1 MIMKLRQAPYRS
13 LFVPLDGSHFA
24 EQALPLAL
32 NIARNAGALLR
43 VALVHH
49 PVPALAT
56 ALEVPEIEA
65 QLDQEARVREQSYLN
80 GVVERLRHDA
90 NVPVTAI
97 LLDGPVADALEA
109 EIETTGTDL
118 VVMTTHGRGPLS
130 RFWLGSVADQLVRRL
145 HVSLLLVRP
154 VGDQPVEP
162 RLRRILIA
170 LDGSPFAEQAIGAA
184 TALGEPFKAEYAL
197 LMVVEP
203 ALPVADPAGLMLLP
217 VSPDTEQK
225 RREAAQRYLA
235 SLAGRLEAE
244 GVKATTHV
252 AEGAVATA
260 AILEQTEALG
270 ADLVTLA
277 SHGTGGFERL
287 VIGSVADKVIR
298 GSQHPTLVVRPPRTV
313 L

>member
-1 MIMKLRQAPYRS
+1 MKLRQAPYRS
-13 LFVPLDGSHFA
+13 LLVPLDGSPFA

-32 NIARNAGALLR
+32 SIARNSGALLR

-65 QLDQEARVREQSYLN
+65 QLDQEARVREQGYLN
-80 GVVERLRHDA
+80 GVVERLRHQA

-97 LLDGPVADALEA
+97 LLDGAVADALET
-109 EIETTGTDL
+109 EIEGSGTDL
-118 VVMTTHGRGPLS
+118 VVITTHGRGPLS

-145 HVSLLLVRP
+145 HVSVLLVRP
-154 VGDQPVEP
+154 VGEKPQEP

-170 LDGSPFAEQAIGAA
+170 LDGSPFAEQAIAAA
-184 TALGEPFKAEYAL
+184 TALGEPFKAAYAL
-197 LMVVEP
+197 LVAVEP

-217 VSPDTEQK
+217 VSPDTEVK
-225 RREAAQRYLA
+225 RREAAERYLA
-235 SLAGRLEAE
+235 GIADRLKQE
-244 GVKATTHV
+244 GVAATTHV
-252 AEGAVATA
+252 AEGTVATA
-260 AILEQTEALG
+260 AILEQAEALNV
-270 ADLVTLA
+270 DLVALA

-298 GSQHPTLVVRPPRTV
+298 GSLHPTLVVRPPRSV

>member
-1 MIMKLRQAPYRS
+1 MKLRQAPYRS

-90 NVPVTAI
+90 NVPVTAV

-184 TALGEPFKAEYAL
+184 TGLGEPFKAEYAL

-287 VIGSVADKVIR
+287 VIGSVADKIIR

>member
-1 MIMKLRQAPYRS
+1 MKLRQAPYRS
-13 LFVPLDGSHFA
+13 LFVPLDGSPFA

-32 NIARNAGALLR
+32 SIARNAGALLR
-43 VALVHH
+43 VGLVHH

-65 QLDQEARVREQSYLN
+65 QLDQESRQREQGYLN
-80 GVVERLRHDA
+80 GVVERLRHEA
-90 NVPVTAI
+90 NVPVTAL
-97 LLDGPVADALEA
+97 LLDGPVADALEE
-109 EIETTGTDL
+109 EIEKSGTDL

-130 RFWLGSVADQLVRRL
+130 RFWLGSVADQLMRRL
-145 HVSLLLVRP
+145 HTSVLLVRP
-154 VGDQPVEP
+154 AGERSIEP

-184 TALGEPFKAEYAL
+184 TALGMPFDAEFVL

-203 ALPVADPAGLMLLP
+203 TLPVADPAGLMILP

-225 RREAAQRYLA
+225 RCSAAEQYL
-235 SLAGRLEAE
+235 SGLAGRLRSE
-244 GVKATTHV
+244 GVTVTTHV
-252 AEGAVATA
+252 AADAVATA
-260 AILEQTEALG
+260 AILERAEALH
-270 ADLVTLA
+270 ADLVALA
-277 SHGTGGFERL
+277 SHGAGGFERL

-298 GSQHPTLVVRPPRTV
+298 GSLHPTLVVRPPRSV

>member
-1 MIMKLRQAPYRS
+1 MKLQQAPYRS
-13 LFVPLDGSHFA
+13 LLVPLDGSPFA

-32 NIARNAGALLR
+32 SIARNAGALLR

-65 QLDQEARVREQSYLN
+65 QLDQEARVREQGYLN
-80 GVVERLRHDA
+80 GVVERLQHQA
-90 NVPVTAI
+90 NVPVTAV
-97 LLDGPVADALEA
+97 LLDGPVADALET
-109 EIETTGTDL
+109 EIEGSGTDL
-118 VVMTTHGRGPLS
+118 VVITTHGRGPLS

-154 VGDQPVEP
+154 VGQTPPEP

-170 LDGSPFAEQAIGAA
+170 LDGSPFAEQAIAAA
-184 TALGEPFKAEYAL
+184 TALGQPFQAEYAL
-197 LMVVEP
+197 LLVVEP
-203 ALPVADPAGLMLLP
+203 ALPVADPAGLMLMP
-217 VSPDTEQK
+217 VSAETETK
-225 RREAAQRYLA
+225 RREAAERYL
-235 SLAGRLEAE
+235 SGLAGRLKAE
-244 GVKATTHV
+244 GVAVTTHV
-252 AEGAVATA
+252 AEGTVATA
-260 AILEQTEALG
+260 AILEQAEALK

-298 GSQHPTLVVRPPRTV
+298 GSLHPTLVVRPPRSV